1 MNSNFKVHP
10 TFTNYAVSKDGE
22 VYSFI
27 RNRKL
32 KPQPNQDGYLHVV
45 LIKDKKRHTRM
56 VNRLVMET
64 YNPIENQHL
73 YHAHHDNEVRD
84 DNKLE
89 NLKWEL
95 KAEHLSKHHKGKV
108 VSEETRRRSS
118 EAHKGVKKSDET
130 KRKMSEA
137 KMGHLVSEETKRKM
151 SEGRMGML
159 CWNNG
164 VKTIRSKEWPGEG
177 WVRGMKNK

>member
-1 MNSNFKVHP
+1 MNSNYKVHP
-10 TFTNYAVSKDGE
+10 TFTGYAVSKDGD
-22 VYSFI
+22 VI
-27 RNRKL
+27 NRRTNRKL

-45 LIKDKKRHTRM
+45 LVKDKKRHTRM

-73 YHAHHDNEVRD
+73 YHAHHDNGVRD

-108 VSEETRRRSS
+108 VS
-118 EAHKGVKKSDET
+118 DET
-130 KRKMSEA
+130 KRKMSESH
-137 KMGHLVSEETKRKM
+137 KGQVFSEEHKKKLSESLKGREFSEESRKKM
-151 SEGRMGML
+151 SEML
-159 CWNNG
+159 WWNNG
-164 VKTIRSKEWPGEG
+164 TKTIKSKECPGEG
-177 WVRGMKNK
+177 WVRGRK